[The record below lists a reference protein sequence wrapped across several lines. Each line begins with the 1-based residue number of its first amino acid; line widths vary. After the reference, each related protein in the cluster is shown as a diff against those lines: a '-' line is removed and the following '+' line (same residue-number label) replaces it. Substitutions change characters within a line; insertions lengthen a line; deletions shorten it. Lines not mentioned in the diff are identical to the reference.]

1 MLVGGFN
8 LPFWKIWNSNGMMTF
23 PIYGKIIQMF
33 QTTNQNNLGWFP
45 WKSWFYGG
53 LMWFQWVF
61 SGQWGKK
68 MDKICSKSPTW
79 NVCHFGIVTH
89 AHIYIYI
96 YIYTRYHIY
105 IYTYVRMCV
114 CVCVLC
120 KQSFKW
126 RRRVRSLQF
135 IQNKMLLL
143 AVGYP

>member
-8 LPFWKIWNSNGMMTF
+8 LPFWKIWNSNGMVTF

-89 AHIYIYI
+89 AHIYIY
-96 YIYTRYHIY
+96 TRYHIY
-105 IYTYVRMCV
+105 IYICAYV